1 MDYNSSVFDND
12 KLYGVE
18 DLDEINRR
26 MDSLFKES
34 EERKINYSQT
44 TPRTLNQR
52 KTAIQTVLER
62 HGLSQSF
69 QLEEFVDLDIGK
81 GSGKI
86 DSQDIIAMNE
96 RVRFQHYR
104 DILDNRSTREQDH
117 KRKRKQ
123 TSDRNLDGKNFA
135 LE

>member
-12 KLYGVE
+12 NLYGVE

-26 MDSLFKES
+26 MDSLFKQS

-86 DSQDIIAMNE
+86 DSQNIIAMNE
-96 RVRFQHYR
+96 RVRF
-104 DILDNRSTREQDH
+104 
-117 KRKRKQ
+117 
-123 TSDRNLDGKNFA
+123 
-135 LE
+135 